1 MLEKTLESPL
11 DCKKILPGHP
21 NGDKSWVFIRR
32 TDDEAETPV
41 LLPPI
46 RELTHWKR
54 PWCWEGSG
62 AGREGDDR
70 GWEGWMASPTR
81 WIWVWVG
88 SRYWWWTGRPGVLS
102 FMGRRVGHDWS
113 DLAAAAAMPPKAP
126 RQLSEESLPRT
137 EKEWQRGADDSRP
150 SPGPS
155 GRRGCMSPPTS
166 PGVGRWSLSL
176 VEVEQNDA
184 VSLPSWGREEARST
198 PSLPF

>member
-1 MLEKTLESPL
+1 MYVFCVAFWISFKERWVPKNWCFWTVLLEKTLESPL

-102 FMGRRVGHDWS
+102 FMGRRVGHDWTTELNWT
-113 DLAAAAAMPPKAP
+113 DWTYFLRWYKILLN
-126 RQLSEESLPRT
+126 QTNEYSL
-137 EKEWQRGADDSRP
+137 
-150 SPGPS
+150 
-155 GRRGCMSPPTS
+155 
-166 PGVGRWSLSL
+166 L
-176 VEVEQNDA
+176 
-184 VSLPSWGREEARST
+184 
-198 PSLPF
+198 